1 MMLFS
6 YWKFWLKN
14 WHFSTNSCNGCIVP
28 LMLNVLRSWLS
39 RLYFVSSF
47 SQIVTYIHS
56 ILLVCIGKW
65 NTKMSCPICQKPL
78 DDQEKVVLREK
89 WAAGIKTWAEKKAHS
104 LRVIAGT
111 LVHTECRRKYTKP
124 EKRDNPPKTNSAKRL
139 TGLSTGGFDFRLNL
153 FLCARFITG
162 R

>member
-1 MMLFS
+1 
-6 YWKFWLKN
+6 
-14 WHFSTNSCNGCIVP
+14 
-28 LMLNVLRSWLS
+28 
-39 RLYFVSSF
+39 
-47 SQIVTYIHS
+47 
-56 ILLVCIGKW
+56 
-65 NTKMSCPICQKPL
+65 MSCPICQKPL
-78 DDQEKVVLREK
+78 CDKKKVALREK
-89 WAAGIKTWAEKKAHS
+89 GAAGINTWAEKKAHS

-139 TGLSTGGFDFRLNL
+139 TRLLTGGFDFRLNF